1 MDDSKLNRIAQYA
14 NNSTYKYYI
23 YVNSTS
29 WARTSQTIWVFWL
42 FYYFH
47 SKHKI
52 EQIHDIRG
60 KKTIELTN
68 CFFLSV
74 ESRVISSLS
83 AFISSS
89 LYWKS
94 LTVNLW
100 TSWRGHKNQFH
111 LTRKW
116 FLCVETPA
124 YILHIFKCLKIS
136 CENIMQ
142 DTSTYVRK
150 SLRYVTRI

>member
-124 YILHIFKCLKIS
+124 YILHIFKDQLWEHNARHIYIRKKI
-136 CENIMQ
+136 
-142 DTSTYVRK
+142 T
-150 SLRYVTRI
+150 